1 MKPWVR
7 AKSLK
12 SAISIGKLDDEEAKT
27 KWIFLYCS
35 RSMTSEDDGCHF
47 IFYAPVI

>member
-12 SAISIGKLDDEEAKT
+12 SAIAAIGMLDDEKT